1 MCNCVCRSTCF
12 REGKSR
18 GGAGNVTSV
27 SFIYVWKHNKAC
39 QRNVRTC
46 CAIYF
51 SKQLFLNF
59 SIKFWNF
66 AYNSFVTE
74 ANTALKAYNSVKNSF
89 MTL

>member
-1 MCNCVCRSTCF
+1 MCMCNCACRSTCF

-46 CAIYF
+46 CA
-51 SKQLFLNF
+51 
-59 SIKFWNF
+59 
-66 AYNSFVTE
+66 
-74 ANTALKAYNSVKNSF
+74 SVKTVINIF
-89 MTL
+89 FKAVVLELFNKVLEFRLQQFCH